1 MNLQQIRNETPGC
14 KERVH
19 FNNAG
24 ASLMPT
30 PVVDAIQ
37 KHIALEA
44 QMGGYE
50 AAEKM
55 SDEVAGFYSAAAR
68 LLNCKASQIAYTSSA
83 TSAFD
88 RALTSIPFQKGDKIL
103 LANEDYVSNQLAFLS
118 LQRRFGV
125 ELVRA
130 RSLAEGGVDV
140 NDMVRLMK
148 AHRPKLVT
156 LTHVPTNS
164 GLVQPVAAVGKHC
177 KELGLTYL
185 VDACQ
190 SVGQMPVNVQELHC
204 DFLSGT
210 FRKFLRG
217 PRGSGFLY
225 VSDKV
230 IEKGWEPLFV
240 DMRGADWK
248 SSDHYDLHPSAR
260 RFEEWEAPYALLLG
274 AKASIEY
281 AMKLGLGNIEKA
293 NQQIA
298 TSVRQSLAGLG
309 LELLDKGATLSSI
322 ITVRI
327 PGKDAHETLHFL
339 RNRRVNTSV
348 SARSSAVIDFD
359 TKGVDWAL
367 RVSPHYFN
375 TSEEIDIL
383 AEVLKEWM
391 KRP

>member
-1 MNLQQIRNETPGC
+1 MNLRQIRNETPGC

-50 AAEKM
+50 AADKM
-55 SDEVAGFYSAAAR
+55 SGEIEGFYNAAAR

-125 ELVRA
+125 ELIRA
-130 RSLAEGGVDV
+130 RSLAAGGVDV
-140 NDMVRLMK
+140 DDMVRLMK
-148 AHRPKLVT
+148 KHHPKLVT

-164 GLVQPVAAVGKHC
+164 GLVQPVAEVGKRC
-177 KELGLTYL
+177 RELGFPYL

-190 SVGQMPVNVQELHC
+190 SVGQIPVNVKELHC

-225 VSDKV
+225 VSGKV
-230 IEKGWEPLFV
+230 IENGWEPLFV

-248 SSDHYDLHPSAR
+248 SPDQYDLQPSAK
-260 RFEEWEAPYALLLG
+260 RFEEWETPYALLLG

-281 AMKLGLGNIEKA
+281 ALKLGLDNVERA
-293 NQQIA
+293 NNQIA
-298 TSVRQSLAGLG
+298 ASVRQALVDLG
-309 LELLDKGATLSSI
+309 LELLDKGPTLSSI

-327 PGKDAHETLHFL
+327 PGKDAHDTLNFL
-339 RNRRVNTSV
+339 RGKRVNASV

-375 TSEEIDIL
+375 TPEEIDAL
-383 AEVLKEWM
+383 GEVLKEWM
-391 KRP
+391 TRP